1 MQGLNSGFRRF
12 FCIFFSST
20 DHLQCYPF
28 LFDPKLDGIEP
39 LKSVLF
45 LAATNRPDIIDKAL
59 MRPGR
64 IDQAI
69 YISPPDNA
77 ARQKIFEINLKKIP
91 HAADLNIEQLV
102 SLTIGFSGAEVT
114 SVCREAG
121 LAALLENI
129 EATEVKQQHFV
140 TAISSIVPN
149 ITESMIQFYVN
160 FANRKKGAE

>member
-1 MQGLNSGFRRF
+1 MFHRCF
-12 FCIFFSST
+12 IFC
-20 DHLQCYPF
+20 
-28 LFDPKLDGIEP
+28 LFNAINRNIHINTLKLDGIEP

-69 YISPPDNA
+69 YIAPPDSS
-77 ARQKIFEINLKKIP
+77 ARKRIFEINLRKIP
-91 HAADLNIEQLV
+91 HAADLDLEHLV
-102 SLTIGFSGAEVT
+102 NMTNGFSGAEVT

-121 LAALLENI
+121 LAALMESI
-129 EATEVKQQHFV
+129 DAQEVQQRHFV
-140 TAISSIVPN
+140 SAIGSIVPN